1 MSGDAHPRASS
12 GPSGDA
18 PAPGDASVTSGG
30 APAPGDPSAAA
41 KRRSSDG
48 FFRVDVE
55 ATPVR
60 LVVLGLLAFAF
71 ATIDLRAGIG
81 PHDEGLMVQW
91 GRRIAAGE
99 WPYRDFWCN
108 YMPGAP
114 VLQALLGDSLVTWRW
129 VRAAVAGIA
138 AVLAYLL
145 VRRETTND
153 RWALGAWAGVAAAM
167 AWPLTPGPNAPAV
180 ALALG
185 ALLAGRRRSG
195 LAGALAGLA
204 FLFRPEVGVAAAIG
218 AYVLGGRAH
227 GGRRVAVVFG
237 ATAFAG
243 LVPFLVVA
251 PGDLLSQTF
260 GFAFKQHLQRLPFP
274 LLPHTMDPN
283 KVLEREFPALLVLFT
298 ALWAAVSL
306 PRRTTGWALVPLLL
320 VGLAYLLARTDE
332 FHLIPLAAVLAIALA
347 AGAAREPRTP
357 WKVVLGAGLALIA
370 LHGLDRQ
377 LAKVTDGTRMAGI
390 DVPALGGVRTTQDDA
405 HALEELNAAVA
416 KRSKPGSYLLS
427 APPRYDRVRV
437 GDTLLYVALDR
448 RNPTRYD
455 VVQPGVVTTAK
466 VQREMAADLE
476 RTRTPLVVRWLAP
489 AATMVE
495 DNGSGRSSGVTLLD
509 DYIDEHYTPSGRFG
523 DYLLLTRNP

>member
-1 MSGDAHPRASS
+1 MSGEARPRR
-12 GPSGDA
+12 P
-18 PAPGDASVTSGG
+18 
-30 APAPGDPSAAA
+30 
-41 KRRSSDG
+41 SSDG
-48 FFRVDVE
+48 FFRVHVE
-55 ATPVR
+55 ATPIR
-60 LVVLGLLAFAF
+60 LFVLAFLAFAF
-71 ATIDLRAGIG
+71 ATIDLKAGLG

-91 GRRIAAGE
+91 GRRIGAGE

-114 VLQALLGDSLVTWRW
+114 LLQALLGDSLVTWRW
-129 VRAAVAGIA
+129 VRAAIAGIA
-138 AVLAYLL
+138 ALIAYLL

-153 RWALGAWAGVAAAM
+153 RWALAAWAGVAAAM

-195 LAGALAGLA
+195 VAGALAALA

-218 AYVLGGRAH
+218 AYILGGRAH
-227 GGRRVAVVFG
+227 GGRRVWLVFG
-237 ATAFAG
+237 GVALAG
-243 LVPFLVVA
+243 MLPFLAVA
-251 PGDLLSQTF
+251 PGDFLSQTF
-260 GFAFKQHLQRLPFP
+260 GFAGKQHLQRLPFP
-274 LLPHTMDPN
+274 LAPHTMDPN
-283 KVLEREFPALLVLFT
+283 KILERDFPAILVLFT
-298 ALWAAVSL
+298 ALWAGVSL
-306 PRRTTGWALVPLLL
+306 PRRTTGWALAPLLV

-332 FHLIPLAAVLAIALA
+332 FHLVPLAAVLSIALA
-347 AGAAREPRTP
+347 AGASREPRTA
-357 WKVVLGAGLALIA
+357 WKVVLGAGLALIV

-377 LAKVTDGTRMAGI
+377 FAKVTDGTRMAGV
-390 DVPALGGVRTTQDDA
+390 DLPALGGVRTTSDDA
-405 HALEELNAAVA
+405 HALEELAAAVA
-416 KRSKPGSYLLS
+416 KRSRPGGYLLS

-489 AATMVE
+489 PATMTE

-509 DYIDEHYTPSGRFG
+509 DYINQHYAPAGRFG
-523 DYLLLTRNP
+523 DYLLLARAR